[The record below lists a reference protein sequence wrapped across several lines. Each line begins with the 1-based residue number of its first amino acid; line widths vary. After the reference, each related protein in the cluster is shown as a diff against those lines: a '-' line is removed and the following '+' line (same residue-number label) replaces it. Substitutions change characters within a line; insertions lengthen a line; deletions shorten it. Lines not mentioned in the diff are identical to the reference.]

1 MLKSFK
7 KLIASWATKSLAVG
21 AVATVIDVSIGSF
34 LVYVVQL
41 PTAISA
47 MLALAIGTTVNFLGQ
62 RRYAFNEKKVATPAL
77 RWALMTAAQSLV
89 HGQLVH
95 VLRDWWGVPYPL
107 AKMGSDVLIFGVLQ
121 LVLLRVFVFAR
132 PRAEAA
138 TSSPSESAPEQAVE
152 PAPP

>member
-21 AVATVIDVSIGSF
+21 AVATAIDVSIGSF
-34 LVYVVQL
+34 LVYVVKL

-47 MLALAIGTTVNFLGQ
+47 MLALAVGTTVNFLGQ
-62 RRYAFNEKKVATPAL
+62 RKYAFNEKKVATPAV
-77 RWALMTAAQSLV
+77 RWALMTAAQSVV

-121 LVLLRVFVFAR
+121 LVLLRVFVFAK
-132 PRAEAA
+132 PRA